1 MDKPIQLSEPIAGV
15 FKYFAPF
22 IIAFVSTI
30 WYMENNQGLVIPV
43 LIILVGLAYWLFR
56 LLPLKSVKLEGN
68 FLIISNDF
76 KKDRIHL
83 DDIDKLNTSG
93 WSLYITHIHFK
104 RQTSFGKTIMFA
116 TMQNGFSNGI
126 SDRVQNILTQIKDNI
141 DKKK

>member
-30 WYMENNQGLVIPV
+30 WYMENNQALVIPV

-68 FLIISNDF
+68 YLIISNDF

-83 DDIDKLNTSG
+83 DDIDKLNTGG

-104 RQTSFGKTIMFA
+104 RQTSFGKTILFA
-116 TMQNGFSNGI
+116 TMQNGFSNGV